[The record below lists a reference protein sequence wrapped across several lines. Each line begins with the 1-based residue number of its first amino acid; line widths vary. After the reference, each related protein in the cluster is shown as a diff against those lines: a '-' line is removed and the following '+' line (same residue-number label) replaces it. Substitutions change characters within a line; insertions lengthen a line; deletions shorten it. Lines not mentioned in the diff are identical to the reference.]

1 MNTGSGIIDII
12 TSALGTILYPLF
24 SIVFVLIDAVQN
36 IFYAFAGIGNSGIT
50 FVDTTVTNAN
60 DGGETTTGVL
70 YYLFQQP
77 VIRNLLL
84 SIMLLALLLIVIF
97 TVMAFIK
104 NTYSPKPKTWTE
116 IVGNALKGL
125 ANFIFLPVCC
135 LLGVW
140 GGNILLGA
148 INGATSNGGSADM
161 SRKLFIACAYNAN
174 YFRTGYY
181 KTSDYK
187 NIWDIANSAGGC
199 TVTGDSKESITEFTI
214 TITNGDDK
222 VVINVK
228 PDMTAEQYAQIVDQ
242 IYSESQ
248 ISIHWQWSVGG
259 AYSLWQFNYLLLI
272 IGGVFMLYVLGSLA
286 FAMVRRLFIL
296 LALFVISPALC
307 AMYPLDEGT
316 VVGQWK
322 KKFIGETISAYGAV
336 AGMNIFFSIVP
347 IVDKIRVF
355 TGAGSIVNEIFRI
368 FILVVG
374 LFCVKEIIG
383 LISGYVGGENAY
395 EKGSGLMK
403 STKETVKKHTV
414 GTAKKVAGGAFAI
427 KTAVDA
433 TKDKQHLFG
442 KNDNGQGHGKV
453 RSFASSLL
461 NSATGGLSHEF
472 AEGFRQR
479 DDAGNIVGHVGKGD
493 NQKKFGDMLKEE
505 FDALGKR
512 VAKIPGIKEGADE
525 YKNLKE
531 KDKASKELSKAVSE
545 FKGDLERLIDLRAR
559 GQSDSPEA
567 RKLLQRV
574 ESSEQGKLAM
584 KQLNFNPE
592 EYKDAASQLAEA
604 RKQKK
609 ALDNLEKEKSTW
621 STDFGGL
628 MGGFSIS
635 EVAKLSVGGVRAS
648 DGISDAEKEA
658 KISAIEK
665 AREIQQAETSAAGE
679 MQKSMKNML
688 ADSSIGIDSSS
699 VQSIIDSI
707 NSNTDST
714 TGTISL
720 DSESIDRI
728 GGFLTDIKNSY
739 SAAQDKLAQSIK
751 ENFDKFTKE
760 INKKNEKK

>member
-1 MNTGSGIIDII
+1 MNTGTGIIDII

-36 IFYAFAGIGNSGIT
+36 IFYAFAGIGNSGLT
-50 FVDTTVTNAN
+50 FAGQGVDTTVTNAN

-140 GGNILLGA
+140 GGNILLNA
-148 INGATSNGGSADM
+148 INGATSNGGSAEM

-199 TVTGDSKESITEFTI
+199 TVTGDSKEQVTEFTI

-222 VVINVK
+222 IEIKVK

-248 ISIHWQWSVGG
+248 ISIHWYSSVYG

-307 AMYPLDEGT
+307 AMYPLDEGA

-322 KKFIGETISAYGAV
+322 KKFISETISAYGAV

-355 TGAGSIVNEIFRI
+355 TGIGSIVNEIFRI

-395 EKGSGLMK
+395 EKGANTMKQAKEAVSKYGGKVAKGATSSAFRIGSRVKQSIQTSKKEEQGKASTFFSALGAGLGATGREIGRHATFGLSESVID
-403 STKETVKKHTV
+403 STKAGQEKGFGGVVDELTKPFRKSGIGKDIDDQIKEEKERAKSSKKEDLMISSV
-414 GTAKKVAGGAFAI
+414 
-427 KTAVDA
+427 
-433 TKDKQHLFG
+433 
-442 KNDNGQGHGKV
+442 
-453 RSFASSLL
+453 SSLL
-461 NSATGGLSHEF
+461 GQYKTLMDHYTTNNELDSVRFYNDPQVKAIFGQLKGMGYINEATKNLKLAPEQFESTQNVIDANKNLQKANKKEEEFYKYYGFSTKQLLSMERSDVLNAGFTDDDVERARTIMEGVSSARKELQKATSE
-472 AEGFRQR
+472 AMVKTQ
-479 DDAGNIVGHVGKGD
+479 DAGLQKAFSDLGNKITDLGNATNDNDIQKISQDINDLATKLINSNIDIQTKMNSNIAENINKMTKDLNKGD
-493 NQKKFGDMLKEE
+493 N
-505 FDALGKR
+505 
-512 VAKIPGIKEGADE
+512 
-525 YKNLKE
+525 
-531 KDKASKELSKAVSE
+531 
-545 FKGDLERLIDLRAR
+545 
-559 GQSDSPEA
+559 
-567 RKLLQRV
+567 
-574 ESSEQGKLAM
+574 
-584 KQLNFNPE
+584 
-592 EYKDAASQLAEA
+592 
-604 RKQKK
+604 KQK
-609 ALDNLEKEKSTW
+609 
-621 STDFGGL
+621 
-628 MGGFSIS
+628 
-635 EVAKLSVGGVRAS
+635 
-648 DGISDAEKEA
+648 
-658 KISAIEK
+658 
-665 AREIQQAETSAAGE
+665 
-679 MQKSMKNML
+679 
-688 ADSSIGIDSSS
+688 
-699 VQSIIDSI
+699 
-707 NSNTDST
+707 
-714 TGTISL
+714 
-720 DSESIDRI
+720 
-728 GGFLTDIKNSY
+728 
-739 SAAQDKLAQSIK
+739 
-751 ENFDKFTKE
+751 
-760 INKKNEKK
+760 